1 MTKTEFEK
9 VKESLGDSVESV
21 ELLHDGSYIRV
32 TFCSCAPK
40 SEGGRCGRLRTHR
53 VSMGRP
59 LGDSTV
65 EDFLS
70 EVRDQYIEEE

>member
-1 MTKTEFEK
+1 M
-9 VKESLGDSVESV
+9 ESV

-40 SEGGRCGRLRTHR
+40 SEGGPCGRVGAHR

-65 EDFLS
+65 ENFLE
-70 EVRDQYIEEE
+70 EVRDVLRRE

>member
-1 MTKTEFEK
+1 M
-9 VKESLGDSVESV
+9 VAV

-32 TFCSCAPK
+32 TFCSCAPI
-40 SEGGRCGRLRTHR
+40 SEGGPCGRAGTHR

-65 EDFLS
+65 ENFLA
-70 EVRDQYIEEE
+70 EVRDVLRED